1 VVGFIHLESRRTI
14 IKKTIKVFTGIFLFL
29 NPIFAFVR
37 QSFADVKKNVLP
49 KNTKMADLI
58 DADPTELDISQLPVT
73 PIVEF
78 DTMGQTDHTV
88 DIEKWRLEITG
99 EVQEDLDLTYQD
111 LLKFPDIT
119 KTILLIC
126 PGFFALNG
134 KWKGISM
141 GQFLTSLKL
150 NKNATH
156 VRFTG
161 PKGRLQETEIYPLD
175 ELYSN
180 KIFLAYG
187 VNAKPLSMKHGYP
200 LRIVANGYS
209 GSSWIKYV
217 NQVRVE
223 SLSEGKKT
231 LIWSDQY

>member
-1 VVGFIHLESRRTI
+1 MESRRTI
-14 IKKTIKVFTGIFLFL
+14 IKTIIKGFAGVFLFL
-29 NPIFAFVR
+29 NPIFILAR
-37 QSFADVKKNVLP
+37 QSFAGIKKIVLP
-49 KNTKMADLI
+49 QNTKMVDLI
-58 DADPTELDISQLPVT
+58 DEDPAELDISQLPVT

-78 DTMGQTDHTV
+78 DTMGQTDHMV

-99 EVQEDLDLTYQD
+99 EVEEDFDLTYLD
-111 LLKFPDIT
+111 LLKFPEIT
-119 KTILLIC
+119 KKVLLIC

-141 GQFLTSLKL
+141 DQFLTSLKL

-156 VRFTG
+156 LRFTG
-161 PKGRLQETEIYPLD
+161 PKGRLQETEIYPLG

-180 KIFLAYG
+180 KVFLAYG
-187 VNAKPLSMKHGYP
+187 VNDNPLSMKHGYP
-200 LRIVANGYS
+200 LRIVANGYF

-217 NQVRVE
+217 DQVRVE
-223 SLSEGKKT
+223 SVSDDKKT